1 MPVGD
6 GLSPSS
12 PHLWIRCY
20 RLLVVQRML
29 TSAHPLWVID
39 QTVHHRVW
47 LTARLE
53 VVSWRSVVCSRSSL
67 VCLSVLST
75 ASSSQRRSNAAFS
88 LASVDN
94 LPDTQSANQ
103 LCSSPSQRA
112 QANGSTLTFK
122 GSLQRLFQ
130 ASLGDFRKKN
140 LRSPQT
146 AAKFCALNHFF
157 RQENELQIIIS
168 RRGVTQPAG
177 TPRHFLRSG
186 PLPSDLK

>member
-103 LCSSPSQRA
+103 LCSSLSQRA

-122 GSLQRLFQ
+122 GSLQRLFH
-130 ASLGDFRKKN
+130 ASLGDFRKKLTIPPN
-140 LRSPQT
+140 GCQILCST
-146 AAKFCALNHFF
+146 SYFFSVGTGLNYKYITETLFDG
-157 RQENELQIIIS
+157 Q
-168 RRGVTQPAG
+168 
-177 TPRHFLRSG
+177 
-186 PLPSDLK
+186 